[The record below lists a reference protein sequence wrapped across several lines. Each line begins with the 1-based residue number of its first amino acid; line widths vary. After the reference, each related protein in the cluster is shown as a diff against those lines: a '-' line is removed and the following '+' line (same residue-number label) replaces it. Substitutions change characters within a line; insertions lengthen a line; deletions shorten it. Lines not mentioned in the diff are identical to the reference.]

1 MSCFCQKANMS
12 SVAPMMSSEPTVKR
26 HHKEP
31 PQPRPL
37 QPKKPESSPRKPR
50 DKSPKKKPLRRKYA
64 SRDLLS
70 KSKKKVAPY
79 DPRNQPDD
87 VRTKKVKKGNR
98 IKEARAEFIKRISSP
113 VRKAAQK
120 WKEKY
125 ENRLWS

>member
-1 MSCFCQKANMS
+1 
-12 SVAPMMSSEPTVKR
+12 MMSTEPKPKKR
-26 HHKEP
+26 GEP
-31 PQPRPL
+31 PQHRPL
-37 QPKKPESSPRKPR
+37 QPKKTESSPRKPR
-50 DKSPKKKPLRRKYA
+50 DKTPKKKPLRRKYA
-64 SRDLLS
+64 SRNLLS

-113 VRKAAQK
+113 IRKAAQK

>member
-1 MSCFCQKANMS
+1 MSCICQKANMS

-26 HHKEP
+26 RHKEP

-50 DKSPKKKPLRRKYA
+50 EKSPKKKPLRRQYA

-87 VRTKKVKKGNR
+87 VRTKKVKKWNR
-98 IKEARAEFIKRISSP
+98 IKEARAEFVKRISSP